1 MSDRR
6 IYSIIKAKEAPLV
19 KKLALLSV
27 LYFLISSFATVL
39 AAPENDVPPVQYEKG
54 VVRTVAPLEQAKQ
67 KQYYMPKGELV
78 TLEITSGPESGKV
91 VDSYNFVDE
100 HSPYAIKVA
109 PGDKVVVAVSNDMG
123 RTTYNI
129 SDFDRI
135 NYVYVLLGIFV
146 VCLVVFAGVVGV
158 RSVLVIGFSI
168 ALIFKLFIDQ
178 VLSGQESLTLLTLMI
193 CAVIAVVTQ
202 VSISGWN
209 RKSLA
214 AILGTVGGVIIAGLL
229 SVAAIQL
236 MHLTGLDSEEAMLLK
251 AARLAK
257 IDFQGVLFS
266 GMVFGALGAV
276 MDVTISISSA
286 LYEVKAAQPEL
297 GMKALFVTGMN
308 VGRDIMGTMSN
319 TLILAYAG
327 SALPLMLL
335 IASQPQVSMLRIM
348 NLNIIVTEIAR
359 AMTGSIGLIC
369 AIPLTALISAF
380 LMRKTSGR

>member
-1 MSDRR
+1 
-6 IYSIIKAKEAPLV
+6 V
-19 KKLALLSV
+19 KKIALLCIM
-27 LYFLISSFATVL
+27 LFISSLTAVL
-39 AAPENDVPPVQYEKG
+39 AAPEGEAPPLEYEKG
-54 VVRTVAPLEQAKQ
+54 VIRTVEPLPQSVQ
-67 KQYYMPKGELV
+67 KQFLPKGELV
-78 TLEITSGPESGKV
+78 TLQITSGPESGKV
-91 VDSYNFVDE
+91 VNSYNYIDE
-100 HSPYAIKVA
+100 HSPYSIKVA
-109 PGDKVVVAVSNDMG
+109 PGDKVIVVVSHDLG

-129 SDFDRI
+129 GDFDRL

-168 ALIFKLFIDQ
+168 ALIFKFYIGQ
-178 VLSGQESLTLLTLMI
+178 VLSGQVSLTLLTLAI

-229 SVAAIQL
+229 SMVAIQL

-251 AARLAK
+251 AAKLANV
-257 IDFQGVLFS
+257 DFQGVLFS

-276 MDVTISISSA
+276 MDVTISIASA
-286 LYEVKAAQPEL
+286 LYEVKAARPAL
-297 GMKALFVTGMN
+297 GAKDLFVTGMN
-308 VGRDIMGTMSN
+308 VGRDVMGTMSN

-327 SALPLMLL
+327 SSLPLMLL
-335 IASQPQVSMLRIM
+335 IASQPQVSMVKIM
-348 NLNIIVTEIAR
+348 NLNLIVTEIAR

-369 AIPLTALISAF
+369 AIPLTALITAF
-380 LMRKTSGR
+380 LLRKR